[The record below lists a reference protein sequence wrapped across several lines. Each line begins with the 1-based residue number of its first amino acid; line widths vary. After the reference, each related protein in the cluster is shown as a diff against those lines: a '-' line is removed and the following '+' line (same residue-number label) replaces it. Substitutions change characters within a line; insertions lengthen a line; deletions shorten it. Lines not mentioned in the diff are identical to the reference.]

1 MAILAARNRRYHPR
15 TPVTWPVVIETRRQR
30 FACQVV
36 DISPHGAKVQTSAPL
51 QPGRTVRLEIIPPSG
66 SPLHVGALVWR
77 KDPDGIAFFFAH
89 GISHPVIRVA

>member
-1 MAILAARNRRYHPR
+1 MPPRNRRHDPR

-30 FACQVV
+30 FPCQVV

-51 QPGRTVRLEIIPPSG
+51 RLGSVVHLQIIPPTG
-66 SPLHVGALVWR
+66 SPLRVGALVWR
-77 KDPDGIAFFFAH
+77 LDPDGIAFFFAH

>member
-1 MAILAARNRRYHPR
+1 
-15 TPVTWPVVIETRRQR
+15 
-30 FACQVV
+30 V

-51 QPGRTVRLEIIPPSG
+51 RPGGVVRLQIIPPTG

-77 KDPDGIAFFFAH
+77 LDTDGIAFFFAH